1 MALYAA
7 DPGGED
13 DAERVAAQ
21 LSGRRAAGARITSRR
36 LPYSHFGIVSED
48 GWSEVAAL
56 LDTEAALRT

>member
-1 MALYAA
+1 
-7 DPGGED
+7 
-13 DAERVAAQ
+13 
-21 LSGRRAAGARITSRR
+21 